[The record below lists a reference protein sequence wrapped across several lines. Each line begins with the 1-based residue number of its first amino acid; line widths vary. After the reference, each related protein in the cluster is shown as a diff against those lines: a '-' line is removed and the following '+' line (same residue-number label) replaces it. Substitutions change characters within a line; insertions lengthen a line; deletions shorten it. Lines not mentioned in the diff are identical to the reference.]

1 MMQTPTARDQQ
12 GFTLLEIMTVVMM
25 IAIIATIALPSYT
38 EYARRGA
45 QAESQALMLAIS
57 EDLGRYRGKNLTYR
71 GYTFEDGLSTDNRVF
86 YAPRGSSLTNYKYK
100 IELVDGVDRSVS
112 LSNST
117 RGQQWFM
124 VATPNLS
131 NSVIKTSHYLMLTS
145 TGLRCKTRST
155 LTINSVNCGVD
166 NESW

>member
-1 MMQTPTARDQQ
+1 MMQTPTVRDQQ
-12 GFTLLEIMTVVMM
+12 GFTLLEMMTVVMM
-25 IAIIATIALPSYT
+25 VAILATIALPSYT
-38 EYARRGA
+38 EYARKGA
-45 QAESQALMLAIS
+45 RAESQALMLAIS

-71 GYTFEDGLSTDNRVF
+71 GYTFEDDLSADNRVF

-112 LSNST
+112 LSNTT

-131 NSVIKTSHYLMLTS
+131 NNIVKTSHYLMLTS
-145 TGLRCKTRST
+145 TGLRCKTRSA
-155 LTINSVNCGVD
+155 LTINSVNCGAD
-166 NESW
+166 SENW